1 MWGKFETHIQVR
13 KKNIITAMTCDKI
26 IKRCII
32 SFLWCL
38 SQGLF
43 CLVARPEIN
52 KQASRSKRNDTGLL
66 HRQYIRCALFE
77 GPLSNSLKSPG
88 QRIHSQKEVSKFDKK
103 KIVRKILLLQ
113 ERLYLLVVDR
123 CRKVFLLN
131 FVKNLVET

>member
-77 GPLSNSLKSPG
+77 GPLSNSLKRGSVTF
-88 QRIHSQKEVSKFDKK
+88 QKS
-103 KIVRKILLLQ
+103 LT
-113 ERLYLLVVDR
+113 
-123 CRKVFLLN
+123 
-131 FVKNLVET
+131 KNTFAEGSL